1 MITTA
6 QVLTFARGVCRMKF
20 RVKAALRFGLRL
32 QVQIKSSLL
41 WMLRANPRG

>member
-1 MITTA
+1 MITI
-6 QVLTFARGVCRMKF
+6 VPGLTFVRGVFRMKF

-41 WMLRANPRG
+41 WMLRVGPRG